1 MKGKKNEQ
9 KQQAR
14 YEPELMS
21 VRNTDREVWKIRIVG
36 AGFYPIAPYATR
48 AEAQAN
54 CDILNAGEP
63 ESKNGKPAPMAR
75 ATATS
80 KLLRVEFTPEE
91 LTEKAH
97 AMATAIQNLAQID
110 DDRKTASAEFSA
122 RMKEVKGK
130 IDKLSN
136 EITRKHRM
144 EDVDCEWYLNCP
156 TEGMKVLVRLDTH
169 ETIDTRLMIP
179 SDFQLTL
186 ADVCKD
192 ADKTTSEKTV
202 TPIAPENP
210 AADDL
215 PEGHG
220 EDKE

>member
-21 VRNTDREVWKIRIVG
+21 VRGTDREVWKIRIVG
-36 AGFYPIAPYATR
+36 AGFYPIAPYGTR
-48 AEAQAN
+48 AEAQAK
-54 CDILNAGEP
+54 CDILNSGAP
-63 ESKNGKPAPMAR
+63 ETKNGKPAPVAR

-80 KLLRVEFTPEE
+80 KLLRVEFTAEE
-91 LTEKAH
+91 MTEKSH
-97 AMATAIQNLAQID
+97 AMATAIQNLAQIE
-110 DDRKTASAEFSA
+110 DDRKTAAAEFSA
-122 RMKEVKGK
+122 RIKEVKNK
-130 IDKLSN
+130 IEKLSN

-169 ETIDTRLMIP
+169 ETIDTRAMIP
-179 SDFQLTL
+179 SDYQLTL
-186 ADVCKD
+186 NDVCKD
-192 ADKTTSEKTV
+192 ADKTPSDKVV

-215 PEGHG
+215 PEDHEGN
-220 EDKE
+220 KE